1 MKHGADFAHASA
13 HVIFT
18 DDSLRRTESEKYA
31 VLAIWADHVMAA
43 VEGRASNVVP
53 LRA

>member
-1 MKHGADFAHASA
+1 MKQGADFAHASA

-18 DDSLRRTESEKYA
+18 EDSLRRTESENHA

-43 VEGRASNVVP
+43 VEGRAATVVS